1 VHRPLDGH
9 HRVREEDEFIFEQ
22 APMPDDPEEF
32 DEEYD
37 EDFDGEDLQ
46 QINPDTWGEEY
57 E

>member
-1 VHRPLDGH
+1 
-9 HRVREEDEFIFEQ
+9 VREEDEFIFEQ